1 MSKLHTVTFSP
12 ARLDL
17 RLRME
22 ARLMR
27 QGIDKQDKRR
37 VNRGKSWDNRG
48 WNNRVKRIVIPH
60 RNSILGLLRF
70 VVAMTRLDAT
80 ERRSEGSEDLMI
92 EKGNRSNRCVSHH
105 YLPFFSK

>member
-1 MSKLHTVTFSP
+1 
-12 ARLDL
+12 
-17 RLRME
+17 
-22 ARLMR
+22 MR

-37 VNRGKSWDNRG
+37 VNREKSWD
-48 WNNRVKRIVIPH
+48 NRVKRIVIPH